1 MHICGLRAGFASLAE
16 SNLWVLHDPRAWLGI
31 AFHSL
36 LQNAARTRLALDL
49 DAAWDN
55 EVNRL
60 ANLAADHQLD
70 RRFRDPTRWPSYY
83 LVRQRA
89 LSSARE
95 IISKRA
101 SPISYQPVIGSAK
114 IEPAKIASKGI
125 EKKLFARS
133 GRLIGR
139 PDRFD
144 ASTITDFKSSLPDA
158 NAPKRA
164 EIVGRHERQLQI
176 YAAIIAEVLG
186 YWPKT
191 GILVAASG
199 ATISF
204 DLDPKKCDVEADA
217 ALEALD
223 RWNAALLAA
232 SRAGELAA
240 PSAGACENCRFQLI
254 CPAFWGWVMS
264 SPAVSMHGAP
274 AATGT
279 LVAVQ
284 SGNDR
289 DLQTLQFS
297 NIAAMP
303 PADSEQAV
311 VIRCSIHGDH
321 GSKAVGTVCRITG
334 ASVRPDGRLRAD
346 LSTIIACENELP
358 SIDIRREALS
368 ETKSE
373 QSGQLLE
380 ACAPFITRRPERPG

>member
-1 MHICGLRAGFASLAE
+1 MIAPLTLMPLKSTSPSMAEDMHICGLRAGFASLAE
-16 SNLWVLHDPRAWLGI
+16 SNRWVLHDPRAWLGV

-36 LQNAARTRLALDL
+36 LQNVAQTRFALDL
-49 DAAWDN
+49 ETAWDN

-60 ANLAADHQLD
+60 AILAADHQFD

-95 IISKRA
+95 MISKRA
-101 SPISYQPVIGSAK
+101 SVISYQPVIGSAK

-144 ASTITDFKSSLPDA
+144 TSTITDFKSSLPDA
-158 NAPKRA
+158 NAPKGA
-164 EIVGRHERQLQI
+164 EILARHERQLQI

-186 YWPKT
+186 YWSKT
-191 GILVAASG
+191 GVLVAASG

-204 DLDPKKCDVEADA
+204 DLDPKKCDAEADA
-217 ALEALD
+217 ALVALD
-223 RWNAALLAA
+223 RWNASLLAA
-232 SRAGELAA
+232 SWAGELAA
-240 PSAGACENCRFQLI
+240 PSANACENCRFQLI
-254 CPAFWGWVMS
+254 CPAFWEWVMS
-264 SPAVSMHGAP
+264 SPTVSVHGAS

-303 PADSEQAV
+303 PADSKQAF
-311 VIRCSIHGDH
+311 VIRCSIHGNH
-321 GSKAVGTVCRITG
+321 VSKAIGTVCRITG

-358 SIDIRREALS
+358 SIDIGREAL
-368 ETKSE
+368 T
-373 QSGQLLE
+373 G
-380 ACAPFITRRPERPG
+380 